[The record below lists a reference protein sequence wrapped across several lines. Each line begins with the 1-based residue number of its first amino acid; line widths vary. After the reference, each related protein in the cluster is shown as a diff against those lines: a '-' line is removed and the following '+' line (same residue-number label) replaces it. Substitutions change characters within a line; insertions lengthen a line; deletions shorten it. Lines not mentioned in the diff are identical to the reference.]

1 MIKVM
6 KIGEKYEPL
15 YSVSE
20 LSRRLDIAPSTIR
33 YWITRW
39 WLKPSEYSNKY
50 GWLVSWSNLQNFLD
64 EHGHKI
70 KVLQAKKVEEFLPKE
85 DHPDI
90 LTKAVEYAQLRKK
103 FLKEYRYW
111 LFEACIRQEKLGKS
125 PEELKS
131 MDDKEISKQFNLPLP
146 EGYDEVLEMEPQLLE
161 KTKKEE
167 IEHTMFITSRGQGMG
182 VLSRLPK

>member
-1 MIKVM
+1 I
-6 KIGEKYEPL
+6 
-15 YSVSE
+15 
-20 LSRRLDIAPSTIR
+20 
-33 YWITRW
+33 
-39 WLKPSEYSNKY
+39 
-50 GWLVSWSNLQNFLD
+50 
-64 EHGHKI
+64 
-70 KVLQAKKVEEFLPKE
+70 E

-90 LTKAVEYAQLRKK
+90 LTKAVEYSQLRKR
-103 FLKEYRYW
+103 FLKEYKDW
-111 LFEACIRQEKLGKS
+111 LFEAYTRQEKLGRS

-167 IEHTMFITSRGQGMG
+167 IEHIMFITSRGQGMG

>member
-1 MIKVM
+1 MLKVM
-6 KIGEKYEPL
+6 KIGKRYEPL

-33 YWITRW
+33 YWIARW
-39 WLKPSEYSNKY
+39 WLKPIEYSDKH
-50 GWLVSWSNLQNFLD
+50 GWLISWSNLQKFLD

-70 KVLQAKKVEEFLPKE
+70 KVLQAKKVEELLPIE

-90 LTKAVEYAQLRKK
+90 LTKAVEYSQLRKR
-103 FLKEYRYW
+103 FLKEYKDW
-111 LFEACIRQEKLGKS
+111 LFEAYTRQEKLGKS

-167 IEHTMFITSRGQGMG
+167 IEHTMLITSRGQGMG
-182 VLSRLPK
+182 VLSRLLK